1 MAHSLD
7 LYWSFRSPYSF
18 LITARMAIKVG
29 AVIFALA
36 LHRLMRNLV
45 LALFAAAGLAVLVRW
60 LVL

>member
-1 MAHSLD
+1 
-7 LYWSFRSPYSF
+7 
-18 LITARMAIKVG
+18 MAIKVG

-45 LALFAAAGLAVLVRW
+45 LALFTAAGLAVLVRW